1 MTRRT
6 SVSIV
11 GLACLAALAAADATA
26 LFYLAPLLVLLVP
39 LLARRYPGERLL
51 LRAVRSRGRPRPARV
66 LAPPARKPRAALP
79 SGGRLIAAGLA
90 VRPPPLLSIEV

>member
-1 MTRRT
+1 
-6 SVSIV
+6 V
-11 GLACLAALAAADATA
+11 AT
-26 LFYLAPLLVLLVP
+26 LLYLVPLLVLLVP

-51 LRAVRSRGRPRPARV
+51 LGVARRRRTPRAVRV

-90 VRPPPLLSIEV
+90 VRPPPLLSLEV